1 VNAVNRL
8 FVAILALAWIG
19 LLGFIAYLVWNPGEF
34 VEVSGSTLNA
44 RFEVLLDTTAEQ
56 TLASIVI
63 GLLMLPAVMLLL
75 MEATVRDR
83 RAGNATAEAKLAQ
96 ERNKRLEARV
106 NDLERQLELERK
118 RDGDTVSQVASREE
132 RVDTHEPRHDR
143 EERVETYEP
152 RHDRVTASRRWH
164 LFGR

>member
-1 VNAVNRL
+1 MNAINRI
-8 FVAILALAWIG
+8 FVAILALAWIA

-34 VEVSGSTLNA
+34 VEVSGSTVNA
-44 RFEVLLDTTAEQ
+44 RFDVLLETTAEQ

-83 RAGNATAEAKLAQ
+83 RVGDATAEAKLAHD
-96 ERNKRLEARV
+96 RNKRLEARV
-106 NDLERQLELERK
+106 SELEKELESERK
-118 RDGDTVSQVASREE
+118 RDADTVRRVADRDE
-132 RVDTHEPRHDR
+132 RVDTYEPDR
-143 EERVETYEP
+143 E
-152 RHDRVTASRRWH
+152 RVTASRRWH